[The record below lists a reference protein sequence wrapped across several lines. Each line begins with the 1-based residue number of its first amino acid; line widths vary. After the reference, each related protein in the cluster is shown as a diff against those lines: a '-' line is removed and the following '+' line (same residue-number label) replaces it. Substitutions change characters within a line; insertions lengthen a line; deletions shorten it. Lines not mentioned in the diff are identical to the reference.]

1 MNDSQI
7 GTKTMNFLIE
17 KLSDRLPLL
26 PALFLFGL
34 VGLASLAT
42 PADGY
47 AEDSGSWE
55 YGWIVEP
62 SDAEQLI
69 AKNDLTILD
78 ARSKENYESG
88 HITDAIHVAWDTFT
102 PHEASERGKL
112 LDAKALRKKLKETG
126 VDFEHPVLVVG
137 QPPEGWGE
145 AGRIVWMLRTLGHP
159 AAALIDGGHPALVQ
173 AGLETSTSKPQPQ
186 GGEVRIEET
195 TEWLAT
201 RQDVASAIED
211 MDSVLLDTR
220 ERREYEGATPYGESR
235 GGHIPGA
242 AHLHYRDLMN
252 SNGRI
257 LPDTEIKRL
266 LQERGIGPSTPIIA
280 YCTGGV
286 RSAWVT
292 VVLTELGY
300 EVKNYAGS
308 TWEWAEHPAET
319 HPLERS
325 E

>member
-1 MNDSQI
+1 MTLFTENV
-7 GTKTMNFLIE
+7 
-17 KLSDRLPLL
+17 SDRPPLL
-26 PALFLFGL
+26 PALSLFAL
-34 VGLASLAT
+34 VGLSLLLT
-42 PADGY
+42 PANGY
-47 AEDSGSWE
+47 AEDSDSWE

-69 AKNDLTILD
+69 AKTDLTLLD
-78 ARSKENYESG
+78 ARSKDNYESG

-102 PHEASERGKL
+102 PHEASDRGKL
-112 LDAKALRKKLKETG
+112 LDAQTLRKRLTETG
-126 VDFEHPVLVVG
+126 VDFEHPVLVIG
-137 QPPEGWGE
+137 QPPDGWGE

-159 AAALIDGGHPALVQ
+159 AAALIDGGHSALVQ
-173 AGLETSTSKPQPQ
+173 AGLDTSTSEPQTEA
-186 GGEVRIEET
+186 GEVRINKT

-201 RQDVASAIED
+201 RQEVASAIED
-211 MDSVLLDTR
+211 KDSVLLDTR

-242 AHLHYRDLMN
+242 AHLHYRELMN

-257 LPDTEIKRL
+257 LSDIEIERL
-266 LQERGIGPSTPIIA
+266 LQKRGIGPSTPVIA

-300 EVKNYAGS
+300 EVKNYTGS
-308 TWEWAEHPAET
+308 TWEWANHPPET